1 MKTIAVTIAVLV
13 ATLVCYAAWADF
25 PDECEPHERENDH
38 RQALCKWN
46 RGELTI
52 ESMEFHAYPVYP
64 NCRIRFRFYL
74 PDGALPPIEDMSAS
88 VSLHSGND
96 EDRWQGVAVSWGTRE
111 HRFQQGMVSNE
122 KYIDIPLS
130 FYAAGDDSPSVH
142 MNAASVPRVYSISQ
156 DSVFAKARL
165 DVGVPARGPQG
176 GRYELSA
183 ETDVPDSLN
192 ARDVT
197 IGACLDSLVQIH
209 EDKLHAEAE
218 AARKHAELE
227 AARLAAEAAKLE
239 EEQAIREAQ
248 TQASINAAKLKAAN
262 ESKQRVLEAER
273 IKTQT
278 LITKIENEKAVADI
292 LFEITRIRL
301 RGTEERAALTNEWL
315 EERARETEAF
325 SQEITSIEE
334 SIQSYNEFNR
344 AFLDSIQRYQADI
357 ETRVAEAERQLQE
370 LIDEAT
376 ALNDTATSDPV
387 PTPTPAPADIGS

>member
-1 MKTIAVTIAVLV
+1 MKTIAVTVAVLV

-25 PDECEPHERENDH
+25 PDECEPHERESEH
-38 RQALCKWN
+38 QEALCKWN

-52 ESMEFHAYPVYP
+52 ESMEFQAYPVYP
-64 NCRIRFRFYL
+64 NCRIRFRFHL
-74 PDGALPPIEDMSAS
+74 PDGALPPSKDMSAS
-88 VSLHSGND
+88 VYLHTGND
-96 EDRWQGVAVSWGTRE
+96 GDQWYGKD
-111 HRFQQGMVSNE
+111 RFQRGTVSNE

-130 FYAAGDDSPSVH
+130 FSGYLGRESHSVH
-142 MNAASVPRVYSISQ
+142 MNAASVPRVYYFSRE
-156 DSVFAKARL
+156 SVFTKARL
-165 DVGVPARGPQG
+165 DVSVPSRGPQG
-176 GRYELSA
+176 GSYDLSA

-192 ARDVT
+192 AREVT

-239 EEQAIREAQ
+239 EEQAIRESE
-248 TQASINAAKLKAAN
+248 TQARINEAKLEAAN
-262 ESKQRVLEAER
+262 ESKRRVLEAER

-325 SQEITSIEE
+325 SQEIVSIEE

-370 LIDEAT
+370 LVDEAT
-376 ALNDTATSDPV
+376 ALNDAATGEQAL
-387 PTPTPAPADIGS
+387 TPTPVPAGN

>member
-1 MKTIAVTIAVLV
+1 MKTIAVTIAVLI
-13 ATLVCYAAWADF
+13 ATLACYVAWADF
-25 PDECEPHERENDH
+25 PDECEPHERESDH

-52 ESMEFHAYPVYP
+52 ESMEFQAYPVYP
-64 NCRIRFRFYL
+64 NCRIRFRFHL
-74 PDGALPPIEDMSAS
+74 PDGALPPIEGMSAS
-88 VSLHSGND
+88 VSLHTGND
-96 EDRWQGVAVSWGTRE
+96 EDRWRVVDVLWATER
-111 HRFQQGMVSNE
+111 HRFQRGMVSNE

-130 FYAAGDDSPSVH
+130 FLVAGFASPSVP
-142 MNAASVPRVYSISQ
+142 MNAASVPRVYSINQ
-156 DSVFAKARL
+156 DRVFTKARL
-165 DVGVPARGPQG
+165 DVFVPSRGPQG
-176 GRYELSA
+176 GNYKLSA

-197 IGACLDSLVQIH
+197 IGACLDSLQQIH

-218 AARKHAELE
+218 ATRQHAELE

-239 EEQAIREAQ
+239 EEQAIREAE
-248 TQASINAAKLKAAN
+248 TQARINEAKLEAAN
-262 ESKQRVLEAER
+262 ESKRRVLEAER
-273 IKTQT
+273 ITTQT
-278 LITKIENEKAVADI
+278 LITKIENEKAVAGI

-325 SQEITSIEE
+325 SQEIVSIEE

-370 LIDEAT
+370 FIDEAT
-376 ALNDTATSDPV
+376 ALNDAATGDPV
-387 PTPTPAPADIGS
+387 PTPTPAPADN